1 LLGVCRAPED
11 EQVMMAADGPAGPRC
26 RHARRVR
33 ASCALVA
40 VLASGRAALSAT
52 EVNGNYTLRL
62 AVLHYRTHLNQV
74 DELID
79 LLVSEAERLEA
90 T

>member
-1 LLGVCRAPED
+1 
-11 EQVMMAADGPAGPRC
+11 
-26 RHARRVR
+26 
-33 ASCALVA
+33 
-40 VLASGRAALSAT
+40 LASGRAAISAT

-79 LLVSEAERLEA
+79 LLAIEAARLE
-90 T
+90 TT

>member
-1 LLGVCRAPED
+1 LG
-11 EQVMMAADGPAGPRC
+11 
-26 RHARRVR
+26 
-33 ASCALVA
+33 
-40 VLASGRAALSAT
+40 
-52 EVNGNYTLRL
+52 GNYTLRL
-62 AVLHYRTHLNQV
+62 AVLHYRTHLKQV